1 MSKIIPTK
9 PLLIMVYGYPGAG
22 KSYFSRELSGQL
34 QAAHISSDKISGSL
48 FNRPAKSTQEI
59 NLVSKIMILM
69 AQEFLASGLSV
80 IYDVNASSQKKRRI
94 ISQLAKDCKSTP
106 LLIWLQIDMESA
118 FYRASNRDHR
128 KIDDKYSESIS
139 QKTFDELVKSME
151 NPSRSDQYIVISGKH
166 TFKAQQSAIIKKMHD
181 LGFLSMQDM
190 TANVKRPQLVNL
202 IPNSASRGRVDLTR
216 RNINIR

>member
-1 MSKIIPTK
+1 MSKIVPIK

-22 KSYFSRELSGQL
+22 KSYFSRELSEQMK
-34 QAAHISSDKISGSL
+34 AAHISSDKISNKL
-48 FNRPAKSTQEI
+48 FNRPAKSTQEV

-69 AQEFLASGLSV
+69 TQEFLSSGLSV
-80 IYDVNASSQKKRRI
+80 IYDVNANSLKKRRI
-94 ISQLAKDCKSTP
+94 IMQLAKECKATP

-118 FYRASNRDHR
+118 YYRASNRDHR

-139 QKTFDELVKSME
+139 QKEFDLIAKSME
-151 NPSRSDQYIVISGKH
+151 NPTRNEGYIVISGKH
-166 TFKAQQSAIIKKMHD
+166 TFKAQQSDIIKKMHD
-181 LGFLSMQDM
+181 LGFLSMEDM

-202 IPNSASRGRVDLTR
+202 IPNSATRGRVDLTR

>member
-1 MSKIIPTK
+1 MSKIAPTK

-22 KSYFSRELSGQL
+22 KSYFSRELSEQMK
-34 QAAHISSDKISGSL
+34 AAHISSDKISNKL
-48 FNRPAKSTQEI
+48 FNKPAKSTQEI

-69 AQEFLASGLSV
+69 TKEFLSSGLSV
-80 IYDVNASSQKKRRI
+80 IYDVNANSLKKRRI
-94 ISQLAKDCKSTP
+94 IMQLAKEFKATP

-139 QKTFDELVKSME
+139 QKEFDSIAKSME
-151 NPSRSDQYIVISGKH
+151 NPTRNEGYIVISGKH

-181 LGFLSMQDM
+181 LGFLSMEDM